1 MDRPLLDVMQARHSV
16 RAYRDTPIT
25 GDTLAALQA
34 CIEDCNRQSGLHIQ
48 LVREEP
54 RAFDGFMA
62 HYGKFSGV
70 KNYIA
75 MVGKKGPALEQTC
88 GYWGQRV
95 VLQAQA
101 LGLNTCWVAMTFA
114 KVSGAYRLNAG
125 EKLCCVIAI
134 GYGRTQGAPHKIKTP
149 EQVSRADAACPDWFR
164 RGVQAALLA
173 PTAMNQQKFT
183 LTLQS
188 DGRVQAKPGAGF
200 YTKLDLGIVKCHFE
214 LGSGKDGSIWA

>member
-1 MDRPLLDVMQARHSV
+1 
-16 RAYRDTPIT
+16 
-25 GDTLAALQA
+25 
-34 CIEDCNRQSGLHIQ
+34 
-48 LVREEP
+48 
-54 RAFDGFMA
+54 MA

-114 KVSGAYRLNAG
+114 KVSGAYRLDAG

-134 GYGRTQGAPHKIKTP
+134 GYGQTQGAPHRSKTP

-164 RGVQAALLA
+164 QGVQAALLA